1 MSLLDISNLA
11 VVYPTRT
18 GKFTAVRDVTFSVN
32 PGEILGIVGES
43 GAGKSTISTAI
54 TRLIDYPGY
63 IEQGSISL
71 AGTDLMTLS
80 DDEMQGIRGSR
91 IGVIFQD
98 PLTALNPVLTIG
110 FQLMEAIRLH
120 LGFTGDQLKTRAIDL
135 LNQVGI
141 PEPEN
146 RLKQYP
152 HQFSGGMRQR
162 VVIAIALAGEPEFL
176 LADEPTTALDVSIQS
191 EILALIQ
198 DLCRER
204 QLGVIL
210 ITHDMAVINEVADRV
225 AVMLHGR
232 MIEID
237 KTRNIISQPQHQ
249 YTQSLV
255 AAVPRTD
262 IKLERFEL
270 VHASVEAGSMS
281 TTEAM
286 SQRLAWFEGLEPATQ
301 RDEPLVKV
309 ENISIE
315 FVKTKGLLKRSNTYL
330 RAVNDVSFEIKQSE
344 TFGLVGESGSGKS
357 TVAKMIIGLHTPLEG
372 HISYKGTDITN
383 LASNTSLRKE
393 NVDMQII
400 FQDPFSSLNGRM
412 PVREIISE
420 PVIHHGMASSSEA
433 RNLVKDVLQRV
444 GLDADAG
451 AKYPHQFSGGQ
462 RQRICIARALVMRP
476 RFLIC
481 DEPTS
486 ALDVSIQA
494 SLLNLLKDLQQD
506 LGLTILFISHDLAVI
521 RQMCDRIAVM
531 RYGELCEVADS
542 ETLFND
548 PRHQYTQE
556 LLRLMPKFSREVAN

>member
-1 MSLLDISNLA
+1 MALLDVQNLT
-11 VVYPTRT
+11 VVYPTRA
-18 GKFTAVRDVTFSVN
+18 GKFTAVRDVTFSVE

-63 IEQGSISL
+63 IESGSVDL
-71 AGTDLMTLS
+71 AGTDIMALS
-80 DDEMQGIRGSR
+80 EDNMMKVRGKR

-98 PLTALNPVLTIG
+98 PLTALNPVLTVG
-110 FQLMEAIRLH
+110 FQIMETVKLH
-120 LGFTGDQLKTRAIDL
+120 LGLTGDALRDRAVDL
-135 LNQVGI
+135 LRQVGI
-141 PEPEN
+141 PDPEHRIN
-146 RLKQYP
+146 QYP

-162 VVIAIALAGEPEFL
+162 VVIAIALAGEPELL

-191 EILALIQ
+191 EILALIK
-198 DLCRER
+198 DLCVQR

-210 ITHDMAVINEVADRV
+210 ITHDMAVINEVTDRV

-237 KTRNIISQPQHQ
+237 TTDNIINRPRHQ
-249 YTQSLV
+249 YTQSLI

-270 VHASVEAGSMS
+270 VHAGAEADSVS
-281 TTEAM
+281 TTASM
-286 SQRLAWFEGLEPATQ
+286 SQRLTWFDGMTRAVERE
-301 RDEPLVKV
+301 EPLVSVDK
-309 ENISIE
+309 ISIE
-315 FVKTKGLLKRSNTYL
+315 FVKTKGLIKRWNTYF
-330 RAVNDVSFEIKQSE
+330 RAVDRVSFQIKQGE

-357 TVAKMIIGLHTPLEG
+357 TVAKMIVGLEHPLEG
-372 HISYKGTDITN
+372 SITYNGKDITN
-383 LASNTSLRKE
+383 LAGDARLRKE
-393 NVDMQII
+393 CVDMQII
-400 FQDPFSSLNGRM
+400 FQDPFSSLNPRM
-412 PVREIISE
+412 RVREIIAE
-420 PVIHHGMASSSEA
+420 PVIHHGMASQSEA
-433 RNLVKDVLQRV
+433 RDLAAAVLQRV

-494 SLLNLLKDLQQD
+494 SLLNLLKDLQDD
-506 LGLTILFISHDLAVI
+506 LGLTMLFISHDLAVI

-542 ETLFND
+542 ETLFEH
-548 PRHQYTQE
+548 PRHEYTQE
-556 LLRLMPKFSREVAN
+556 LLRLMPKFSRDVAA